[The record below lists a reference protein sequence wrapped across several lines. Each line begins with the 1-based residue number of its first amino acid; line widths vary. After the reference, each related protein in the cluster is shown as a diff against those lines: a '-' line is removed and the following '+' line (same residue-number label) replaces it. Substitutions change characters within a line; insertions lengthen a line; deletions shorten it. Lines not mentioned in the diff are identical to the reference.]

1 MMRVMELL
9 GYTFFQYAL
18 AGCFLASVVCG
29 VVGTYVVTKRM
40 IFISGGITHSSLGGV
55 GLGLY
60 FGISPIVG
68 ASLFSVMSGLGIE
81 WLSRRRGVRE
91 DSAIAMF
98 WTFGMSVGVMFSYLT
113 PGYVPDLTTYLFGNI
128 LTIDDGDLIYLG
140 VLAVAVTAFYVIYR
154 RLVVL
159 VAFDEDYARSLRL
172 PVTLFKYVM
181 TVSISL
187 AVVSCIRIAGIVLTL
202 SMLTVPVMTAM
213 LFTTRYSRIIV
224 LSVIICFVTCVS
236 GLGLAYQVNIPSG
249 TSIIFL
255 SIILYAVI
263 RLSRRFVCKGNKSA
277 V

>member
-60 FGISPIVG
+60 FGMSPIVG

-263 RLSRRFVCKGNKSA
+263 RLSLRFVCKGNKSA

>member
-140 VLAVAVTAFYVIYR
+140 VLAVAVTTFYVIYR

-263 RLSRRFVCKGNKSA
+263 RLSRRFVCKGNKS
-277 V
+277 VV

>member
-1 MMRVMELL
+1 MMPVMELL

>member
-9 GYTFFQYAL
+9 GYTYFQYAL

>member
-213 LFTTRYSRIIV
+213 LFTTLYSRIIV

>member
-255 SIILYAVI
+255 SIILYAII

>member
-60 FGISPIVG
+60 FGMSPIVG

-236 GLGLAYQVNIPSG
+236 GLRLAYQVNIPSG

>member
-140 VLAVAVTAFYVIYR
+140 VLAVAVTTFYVIYR

>member
-60 FGISPIVG
+60 FGMSPIVG

-140 VLAVAVTAFYVIYR
+140 VLAVAVTTFYVIYR

-263 RLSRRFVCKGNKSA
+263 RLSRRFVCKGNKS
-277 V
+277 VV

>member
-60 FGISPIVG
+60 FGMSPIVG

-236 GLGLAYQVNIPSG
+236 GLGLAYQLNIPSG

>member
-128 LTIDDGDLIYLG
+128 LTINDGDLIYLG

>member
-60 FGISPIVG
+60 FGMSPIVG

>member
-40 IFISGGITHSSLGGV
+40 IFISGGISHSSLGGV

>member
-1 MMRVMELL
+1 MELL

-60 FGISPIVG
+60 FGMSPIVG

-140 VLAVAVTAFYVIYR
+140 VLAVAVTTFYVIYR

-224 LSVIICFVTCVS
+224 LSIIICFVTCVS

>member
-91 DSAIAMF
+91 DSAIAIF

>member
-140 VLAVAVTAFYVIYR
+140 VLAVAVTTFYVIYW

>member
-9 GYTFFQYAL
+9 DYTFFQYAL

>member
-1 MMRVMELL
+1 MRVMELL

-60 FGISPIVG
+60 FGMSPIVG

-140 VLAVAVTAFYVIYR
+140 VLAVAVTTFYVIYR

>member
-60 FGISPIVG
+60 FGMSPIVG

-140 VLAVAVTAFYVIYR
+140 VLAVAVTTFYVIYR

-213 LFTTRYSRIIV
+213 LFTTRYSRIIM

>member
-1 MMRVMELL
+1 MKRVMELL

-60 FGISPIVG
+60 FGMSPIVG

-263 RLSRRFVCKGNKSA
+263 RLSRRFVCKGNKS
-277 V
+277 VV

>member
-60 FGISPIVG
+60 FGMSPIVG

-263 RLSRRFVCKGNKSA
+263 RLMRRFICKGNKSA

>member
-60 FGISPIVG
+60 FGMSPIVG

-128 LTIDDGDLIYLG
+128 MTIDDGDLIYLG

>member
-140 VLAVAVTAFYVIYR
+140 VLAVAMTTFYVIYR

>member
-9 GYTFFQYAL
+9 SYTFFQYAL

-140 VLAVAVTAFYVIYR
+140 VLAVAVTTFYVIYR

>member
-263 RLSRRFVCKGNKSA
+263 RLSCRFVCKGNKS
-277 V
+277 VV

>member
-60 FGISPIVG
+60 FGMSPIVG

-140 VLAVAVTAFYVIYR
+140 VLAVAVTTFYVIYR

>member
-236 GLGLAYQVNIPSG
+236 GLGLAYQINIPSG

>member
-1 MMRVMELL
+1 MMLVMELL

-60 FGISPIVG
+60 FGMSPIVG

-140 VLAVAVTAFYVIYR
+140 VLAVAVTTFYVIYR

>member
-60 FGISPIVG
+60 FGMSPIVG

-263 RLSRRFVCKGNKSA
+263 RLSCRFVCKGNKSA

>member
-128 LTIDDGDLIYLG
+128 LTIDDSDLIYLG

>member
-81 WLSRRRGVRE
+81 WLSRRRGVRG

>member
-1 MMRVMELL
+1 MRVVELL

-140 VLAVAVTAFYVIYR
+140 VLAVAVTTFYVIYR

-263 RLSRRFVCKGNKSA
+263 RLSCRFVCKGNKS
-277 V
+277 VV

>member
-9 GYTFFQYAL
+9 SYTFFQYAL

>member
-9 GYTFFQYAL
+9 SYTFFQYAL

-140 VLAVAVTAFYVIYR
+140 VLAVAVTTFYVIYR

-263 RLSRRFVCKGNKSA
+263 RLSRRFVCKGNKS
-277 V
+277 VV

>member
-140 VLAVAVTAFYVIYR
+140 VLAVAVTTFYVIYR

-236 GLGLAYQVNIPSG
+236 GLGLAYQINIPSG

>member
-60 FGISPIVG
+60 FGMSPIVG

-140 VLAVAVTAFYVIYR
+140 VLAVAVTAFYVIYK